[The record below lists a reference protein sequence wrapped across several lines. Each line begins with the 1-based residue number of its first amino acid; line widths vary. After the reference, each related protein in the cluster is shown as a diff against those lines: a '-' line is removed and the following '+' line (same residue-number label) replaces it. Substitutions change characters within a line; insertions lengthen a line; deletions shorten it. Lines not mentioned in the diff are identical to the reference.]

1 MTMDQK
7 KKQAKFEDVLPL
19 SVRKDIQIE
28 QQTYGG
34 ETFYAAKDP
43 LTLRYY
49 RMKELEYFI
58 FTLLD
63 GTREVKEI
71 QSEVEEK
78 FIGLKVSE
86 AQIKEFIIML
96 RNFNFLETF
105 GPQAFNLLHQRLSLK
120 RWAKIKQTL
129 MSFFFI
135 KISFVDP
142 DRFLN
147 RVYPSLKFFF
157 TKTFFF
163 IWLFFLALFF
173 FIVLGHSGEFF
184 HQITGFFNLQNLA
197 LVWVAIMF
205 IKTLHEVGHSLL
217 CKHYG
222 GEVHELGL
230 LLIVFTP
237 WMYTNVSDAWIFQK
251 SRQRFLVTMAGIM
264 TELWVASF
272 AAILWWITQPGI
284 LNGLCYNIII
294 VCSVDNALRN
304 ANPLLRYDGYY
315 ALSDYLEIPN
325 LRIKTFG
332 YLKLLLK
339 KYLLRLPISDRD
351 PGIETSPKRRLVY
364 LLYGPLSFVYLNF
377 IILAIAG
384 FISKKFFFLGLIL
397 AGSMVFRSF
406 LLPIQKGVAFAFRN
420 RAQMGYGRPF
430 LIAVA
435 FLPVAILTFILFY
448 KSPLKVTASCSVE
461 PMNHTIVRS
470 EAGGF
475 LEELLCHQG
484 DRVKK
489 DQVLAIL
496 KNQELRKE
504 YEKLRIVHAK
514 LLQTQRKALGL
525 HKHVDYDQAELEIG
539 KIEKEIEKL
548 KDKIEKL
555 KILSPGD
562 GIILTPNLQEKI
574 GDFLGEGEVFCE
586 MGYLEEVSIRVIIPE
601 ADFSE
606 VQKNHRVDL
615 KVYAYAEKV
624 FRGEVVD
631 ISPVKIQHLE
641 NLALSSK
648 FGGVL
653 PTETVSKLGEVPK
666 LPYFQVT
673 MRIDNSHGLLK
684 PGMTG
689 ISKVYCDRRPLI
701 VLIWNKILRLVKP
714 ERILIFSS

>member
-105 GPQAFNLLHQRLSLK
+105 GPQAFNLLHQRVSLK

-135 KISFVDP
+135 KIPFVDP
-142 DRFLN
+142 DRFLS
-147 RVYPSLKFFF
+147 RVYPYL
-157 TKTFFF
+157 TF
-163 IWLFFLALFF
+163 IWTRGFFRIWLLLLGILFL
-173 FIVLGHSGEFF
+173 IVLGNTGEFF
-184 HQITGFFNLQNLA
+184 HQITGFFNWKNMA
-197 LVWVAIMF
+197 LVWVAIMI
-205 IKTLHEVGHSLL
+205 IKTMHEISHGLT

-222 GEVHELGL
+222 GEVHELGI

-237 WMYTNVSDAWIFQK
+237 WMYVNVSDAWIFQK
-251 SRQRFLVTMAGIM
+251 NKQRFLVTVAGLM
-264 TELWVASF
+264 TELFIASL
-272 AAILWWITQPGI
+272 ATIVWWLTMPGL
-284 LNGLCYNIII
+284 LNSLCHNIII
-294 VCSVDNALRN
+294 VCTVDNILRN

-315 ALSDYLEIPN
+315 ALSDFLEIPN
-325 LRIKTFG
+325 LRIKAFG
-332 YLKLLLK
+332 YMTHLMK
-339 KYLLRLPISDRD
+339 KYLLRLSVQDT
-351 PGIETSPKRRLVY
+351 ETSPRRKRIY
-364 LLYGPLSFVYLNF
+364 LIYGPLSFIYLNM
-377 IILAIAG
+377 IIFAIIG
-384 FISKKFFFLGLIL
+384 FIGRSFFILGVFL
-397 AGSMVFRSF
+397 AGLMVFRSF
-406 LLPIQKGVAFAFRN
+406 LMPIKKGITFAFQKRS
-420 RAQMGYGRPF
+420 QMGYGRPF

-504 YEKLRIVHAK
+504 YEKLRIVHTK
-514 LLQTQRKALGL
+514 LLQAQRKALGL

-586 MGYLEEVSIRVIIPE
+586 MGYLEEVSIQVIIPE